1 MPALNPFGPERTPRD
16 APDAA
21 AVAEET
27 VATMLDHA
35 RRLNIDAGDCAAM
48 VALDC
53 ISMLNAYGRASLPA
67 VLAAIA
73 EAAPSRVELLVD
85 AQRRGVEPP
94 PLSAARL
101 KIAANAC
108 RLH

>member
-1 MPALNPFGPERTPRD
+1 
-16 APDAA
+16 
-21 AVAEET
+21 
-27 VATMLDHA
+27 MLT
-35 RRLNIDAGDCAAM
+35 
-48 VALDC
+48 
-53 ISMLNAYGRASLPA
+53 AYRRASLPA
-67 VLAAIA
+67 VMAAIA